1 MFLAMEASI
10 FAFLYFL
17 VDDGCIIDVNF
28 DDFVY
33 EPPSGYQKI
42 MFEKSLLWWY
52 SFFKGKLYLATWFW
66 GKGRIV
72 QFLYN
77 VDHMMMA

>member
-42 MFEKSLLWWY
+42 MFEKSLL
-52 SFFKGKLYLATWFW
+52 
-66 GKGRIV
+66 
-72 QFLYN
+72 
-77 VDHMMMA
+77 